1 MLSELLDNSAASV
14 GGGAAGFPPM
24 RGYPAGPDGD
34 MKLSTKSDYG
44 VRALIE
50 LALSDDDA
58 PVQRAEIAARQHIP
72 ESYLDHLLA
81 QLRRD
86 GFVRSV
92 RGPGGGH
99 LLTRDPEEMCLL
111 HVLESLE
118 GSVAPIACVEEGGE
132 CPHEAGECVQRWVWA
147 DIYEETRRRLRAVS
161 LADLADRVRED
172 RRGAAANY
180 SI

>member
-1 MLSELLDNSAASV
+1 MDRGAP
-14 GGGAAGFPPM
+14 GGE
-24 RGYPAGPDGD
+24 

-50 LALSDDDA
+50 LALSGEGL
-58 PVQRAEIAARQHIP
+58 PVQRAEIAARQRIP

-99 LLTRDPEEMCLL
+99 LLTRDPAEMCLL
-111 HVLESLE
+111 HVIESLE
-118 GSVAPIACVEEGGE
+118 GSVAPIACLEDGGE
-132 CPHEAGECVQRWVWA
+132 CSHAAGECIQCWVWE
-147 DIYEETRRRLRAVS
+147 DIYEETRRRLRALT
-161 LADLADRVRED
+161 LADLAGRVRAHQ
-172 RRGAAANY
+172 RAANY

>member
-1 MLSELLDNSAASV
+1 
-14 GGGAAGFPPM
+14 
-24 RGYPAGPDGD
+24 

-50 LALSDDDA
+50 LALSSNGS
-58 PVQRAEIAARQHIP
+58 PVQRAEIASRQHIP

-111 HVLESLE
+111 HVIESLE
-118 GSVAPIACVEEGGE
+118 GSVAPIACLEDGGE
-132 CPHEAGECVQRWVWA
+132 CVRPPGECVQCWVWE
-147 DIYEETRRRLRAVS
+147 DIHEETCRRLRAIS
-161 LADLADRVRED
+161 LGDLADRVRD
-172 RRGAAANY
+172 QRRGTAANY